1 MSSPSGVDRT
11 AGSGRYPRSRP
22 RDDLRRNQVDLIGAA
37 VLPRF
42 LFPRSC
48 ESLVAPV
55 SFEAMKISE
64 IHPLQPQPA
73 SCSFRLRLQSE
84 LAERCTDNSQ
94 YSLRSFALHLG
105 IDHSTLSQ
113 LLRGKRRL
121 TEAAI
126 RNLGSALKLGP
137 DEVESYLAYQRRWPV
152 ADPSV
157 QEATRLTRDAAEMIA
172 DWYHYA
178 ILELTRL
185 ESFRADSSWVA
196 RVLGISTDEVNI
208 ALVRL
213 CHLGLLT
220 MEGDRWID
228 CSKGLVVSM
237 EDFTQ
242 AAINRLWS
250 QVRQLALASMRDPAR
265 IHEHSSTT
273 LAINSKR
280 LPEITE
286 KIARFRSELLE
297 LLQND
302 QSHDDVYRLEISL
315 FPITRIPPTKENDD
329 G

>member
-1 MSSPSGVDRT
+1 MV
-11 AGSGRYPRSRP
+11 
-22 RDDLRRNQVDLIGAA
+22 
-37 VLPRF
+37 
-42 LFPRSC
+42 
-48 ESLVAPV
+48 
-55 SFEAMKISE
+55 KISE
-64 IHPLQPQPA
+64 AHSPPQQSP
-73 SCSFRLRLQSE
+73 SNNFRLRLQSE
-84 LAERCTDNSQ
+84 LAERCASNPQ

-126 RNLGSALKLGP
+126 QKLGSALKLGS
-137 DEVESYLAYQRRWPV
+137 DELESYLADHRRWPV
-152 ADPSV
+152 ADPLV
-157 QEATRLTRDAAEMIA
+157 DEATRLTRDAAEMIA

-213 CHLGLLT
+213 CHLGLLS
-220 MEGDRWID
+220 MEGDRWVD
-228 CSKGLVVSM
+228 RSQGLVVSM

-242 AAINRLWS
+242 AAIDRLWS
-250 QVRQLALASMRDPAR
+250 QVRELALASIRDPAR
-265 IHEHSSTT
+265 IHEHHSTT
-273 LAINSKR
+273 LAVDSKR

-297 LLQND
+297 LLQHD
-302 QSHDDVYRLEISL
+302 RAHDDVYRLEINL
-315 FPITRIPPTKENDD
+315 FPITRTRPTKESDD